1 MRRLIAVALLA
12 GCASAGAPPGGP
24 EDHAPPAIVTV
35 TPDSGQT
42 NANPKLVEFRF
53 DEVVSDRPSGA
64 TSLDQLFLVSPRRGN
79 EAPNVS
85 WHRSRI
91 TIKPRRGFLPNTAY
105 RITMLPGISDLR
117 GNVRKQGASVLFSTG
132 ASFPALSI
140 LGRVFD
146 WAAQRPV
153 SGAYVE
159 AVSSV
164 DTNVV
169 YLAATDTSGQ
179 FDVGPLPAGQYL
191 VRALIDQNA
200 NRTLDRN
207 EKWDSTT
214 MLVTVTRP
222 VIELDAIERDST
234 PAAFSDVTVE
244 DSVTVRASF
253 DKPLDPALPLQPAL
267 VRLQRADSSELTV
280 TRVQWAS
287 MFEQGKRA
295 ADSLRRVQIA
305 DSVRRADTTR
315 ARQAPVPQPPS
326 AATPT
331 PAAPR
336 GPPPPPKPKAPPP
349 ERTIVISVSPS
360 TPLVVGTTYRVT
372 ARGLR
377 NLVGRS
383 SEIRRTFSPPKPA
396 APDSTQKAPPDSAKK
411 TPPDSARRPP
421 TPPTRPPR

>member
-1 MRRLIAVALLA
+1 VRRLIAVALLA

-42 NANPKLVEFRF
+42 NANPKQVEFRF

-64 TSLDQLFLVSPRRGN
+64 TALDQLFLVSPRRGN

-105 RITMLPGISDLR
+105 RVTMLPGISDLR
-117 GNVRKQGASVLFSTG
+117 GNVRKEGASVLFSTG

-159 AVSSV
+159 AVSSA

-191 VRALIDQNA
+191 VRALIDQNS

-207 EKWDSTT
+207 EKWDTT
-214 MLVTVTRP
+214 TKTITDTRP

-234 PAAFSDVTVE
+234 PAAFSGRGQRH
-244 DSVTVRASF
+244 RAR
-253 DKPLDPALPLQPAL
+253 L
-267 VRLQRADSSELTV
+267 VRQATGSGASTAAGARATAASRFLRAHCDASPMGSRVRPGQASRGLPATGAGRGLGAPGGHDSC
-280 TRVQWAS
+280 
-287 MFEQGKRA
+287 
-295 ADSLRRVQIA
+295 
-305 DSVRRADTTR
+305 
-315 ARQAPVPQPPS
+315 
-326 AATPT
+326 
-331 PAAPR
+331 
-336 GPPPPPKPKAPPP
+336 
-349 ERTIVISVSPS
+349 SPS
-360 TPLVVGTTYRVT
+360 TGTASVSGGTDACYSSRSTAATQTEGTASGTGHRHLCFPEHSPGRGDHLPRYR
-372 ARGLR
+372 
-377 NLVGRS
+377 
-383 SEIRRTFSPPKPA
+383 
-396 APDSTQKAPPDSAKK
+396 
-411 TPPDSARRPP
+411 
-421 TPPTRPPR
+421 TRPAKSGRPVERDPAYVLSPQAGGARHHAEDAARQHEEDAA